1 MVFSFGR
8 IEVLGE
14 QFELVGPQLDVRSHT
29 AVTEGLPLALEL
41 LHSLLHLS
49 LLLTDAPELLSGSDL
64 LEQQVKLHGVS
75 ILSVGFREHSL

>member
-1 MVFSFGR
+1 MVFSFSR
-8 IEVLGE
+8 IEVLS
-14 QFELVGPQLDVRSHT
+14 QQSQLAAPQLDVRSHT

-75 ILSVGFREHSL
+75 ILRVGFLERSL